1 MRIAS
6 SSRSR
11 WGLRSLGLGY
21 LTLLL
26 LAPLVM
32 IFYKTFENGLAPPID
47 AITSPNGLHALKLS
61 LLMVA
66 IAVPLNTIFG
76 VGCALLLV
84 RHKWRGN
91 TAIDAIINLPFAIS
105 PIVIGLSL
113 FLLYGTKGW
122 LGPTLAEAGIEILFS
137 TPGMVLASVFVS
149 LPFVVRETV
158 PVLQEIGTEQEQ
170 AASTLG
176 ANAWQTFWR
185 ITLPAIRWGVA
196 YGVVLTTAR
205 VLGEFGAVSIVSGQ
219 ISGETETL
227 PLFVEKQFANFNTA
241 GAFGASVL
249 LAVLALTTL
258 LAMNVLKRKEDA

>member
-1 MRIAS
+1 MSIGSARG
-6 SSRSR
+6 SR
-11 WGLRSLGLGY
+11 WGLRTLGLGY

-32 IFYKTFENGLAPPID
+32 IFFKAFEDGLGPPLD
-47 AITSPNGLHALKLS
+47 AITSPDGLHALKLT

-66 IAVPLNTIFG
+66 ISVPLNTVFG

-84 RHKWRGN
+84 RHKWKGN
-91 TAIDAIINLPFAIS
+91 TVIDAIINLPFAIS
-105 PIVIGLSL
+105 PVVIGLSL
-113 FLLYGTKGW
+113 FLLYGTDGW
-122 LGPTLAEAGIEILFS
+122 FGPALAEAGIKILFS
-137 TPGMVLASVFVS
+137 VPGMVLASIFVS

-185 ITLPAIRWGVA
+185 VTLPAIRWGVA

-205 VLGEFGAVSIVSGQ
+205 VLGEFGAVTIVSGS
-219 ISGETETL
+219 ITGETQTL
-227 PLFVEKQFANFNTA
+227 PLFVEKQFQNFNLP
-241 GAFGASVL
+241 GAYGASIL